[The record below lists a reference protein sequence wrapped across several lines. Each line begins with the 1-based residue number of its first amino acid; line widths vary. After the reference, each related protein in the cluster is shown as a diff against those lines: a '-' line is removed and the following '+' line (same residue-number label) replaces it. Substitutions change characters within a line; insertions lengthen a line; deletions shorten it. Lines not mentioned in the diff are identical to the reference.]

1 VGQPIL
7 AAAAFQAASRLNKIM
22 RVALDATYSL
32 GDGLSGVGVYSRELL
47 HGLAN
52 ADFGDEW
59 DWFYRWRRFW
69 RARSLPRPPR
79 VTRRLLSDAWGNR
92 AADLFHGLNQRLPKR
107 RFRRQIATFHDLF
120 VLSGDYSTPE
130 FRQRFTRQAREAAAG
145 SDLIVAVSAFT
156 ASQVQSYLNVPEARI
171 RVIHHG
177 VVARPIPALA
187 REKVVLCVGAIQRRK
202 NQATLVRAFRAMPEG
217 WSLVLAGSQGYDAA
231 RTLSEIAVS
240 PRAGQILV
248 TGYLTDEQLGQWYA
262 RAGIF
267 AFPSF
272 DEGFG
277 MPALEAMAAG
287 VPVIAGNRSALPEVC
302 GDAALLIDPQSEEEL
317 ASALLLLAKDDER
330 RHDLVER
337 GKRRAERFKWEKAV
351 YATAEVYREL
361 LRPLRPR

>member
-1 VGQPIL
+1 
-7 AAAAFQAASRLNKIM
+7 M

-47 HGLAN
+47 NGLAASN
-52 ADFGDEW
+52 FADEW
-59 DWFYRWRRFW
+59 DWFYRWQRFW

-79 VTRRLLSDAWGNR
+79 VTRRLLADAGGNR

-120 VLSGDYSTPE
+120 VLSGEYSTPE
-130 FRQRFTRQAREAAAG
+130 FRERFARQAREAAEGA
-145 SDLIVAVSAFT
+145 DLIVAVSAFT
-156 ASQVQSYLNVPEARI
+156 GSQVQSFLNVPAARI

-177 VVARPIPALA
+177 VAARPIPALA

-202 NQATLVRAFRAMPEG
+202 NQAMLVRAFRAMPED
-217 WSLVLAGSQGYDAA
+217 WSLVLAGSQGFDAA
-231 RTLSEIAVS
+231 ETLSLIADS
-240 PRAGQILV
+240 PRASQIRV

-267 AFPSF
+267 AFPSL

-287 VPVIAGNRSALPEVC
+287 IPVIAGNRSALPEVC
-302 GDAALLIDPQSEEEL
+302 GDAALLIDPRSEEEL
-317 ASALLLLAKDDER
+317 ASALLLLAKDAAR
-330 RHDLVER
+330 CKDLVER
-337 GKRRAERFKWEKAV
+337 GKRRAEQFKWETAV
-351 YATAEVYREL
+351 SASLDVYREL
-361 LRPLRPR
+361 L